1 LLTSKIV
8 VNLVWSGDRNIGDE
22 AMKSLSGVIALMLV
36 LTLGIFNVV
45 FAADKA
51 ADPAAQER
59 GTAGAIVSPAQ
70 LAQACKNKKPG
81 IEVTVGGTKL
91 KCPAD
96 VSDSGQSSRPGK
108 PSKEQ

>member
-1 LLTSKIV
+1 MRP
-8 VNLVWSGDRNIGDE
+8 GDRNIGDE
-22 AMKSLSGVIALMLV
+22 AMKFLSGVIALMLV

-45 FAADKA
+45 FAAD
-51 ADPAAQER
+51 ER

-96 VSDSGQSSRPGK
+96 VSDPGQSSTPGK